1 MQLTKVNEIPLM
13 FPPLNVVNVFDVTVS
28 SQQTHI
34 VERFL
39 HFMILADAKGLV
51 YQKTIDRNLSH
62 VFNMG
67 IDLKHYFESSLPFV
81 PIVNESYPE
90 YHADGI
96 ERRAGSACLKLSQ
109 VGYEEVFG

>member
-1 MQLTKVNEIPLM
+1 
-13 FPPLNVVNVFDVTVS
+13 
-28 SQQTHI
+28 
-34 VERFL
+34 
-39 HFMILADAKGLV
+39 
-51 YQKTIDRNLSH
+51 
-62 VFNMG
+62 MG

-109 VGYEEVFG
+109 VGYEEVFSYICANGDSVEVKH

>member
-1 MQLTKVNEIPLM
+1 
-13 FPPLNVVNVFDVTVS
+13 
-28 SQQTHI
+28 
-34 VERFL
+34 
-39 HFMILADAKGLV
+39 
-51 YQKTIDRNLSH
+51 
-62 VFNMG
+62 MG